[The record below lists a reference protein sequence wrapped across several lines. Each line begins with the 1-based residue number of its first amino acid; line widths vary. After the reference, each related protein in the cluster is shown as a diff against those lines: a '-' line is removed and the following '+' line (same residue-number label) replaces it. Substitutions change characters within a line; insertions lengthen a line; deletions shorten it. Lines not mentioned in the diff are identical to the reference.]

1 MRRQQAQKMA
11 YRRKQQKR
19 RYSDSDDDEY
29 PEVYGDD
36 DYGDSSTTRWTDQD
50 EDEASEEVSCMRL
63 LKSARILTFEE
74 ENRVL
79 HWISDNPDCIVDAKL
94 GLFETVVH
102 SRLCAWGEKEV
113 PCVINGR
120 EVSGADRVDEMVLSV
135 GMARE
140 AFRLV
145 NPRTGDTMLHSA
157 VSRPVMHFQ
166 IVDVIMRAHPQ
177 AASVANM
184 RNWTPMLMMMLTT
197 RIAGP
202 DFYSLFAAVAP
213 ESFEVSANHARWNGQ
228 SLVSAAAGGYSYC
241 PRIMRHIIDASRPE
255 DFVQRGGYTPSAVH
269 NAVGRLKEGI
279 VTESTELHA
288 GWPVDSG
295 KIAGRMEIV
304 RMLARAHPEAL
315 ACEHYG
321 STPLKYM
328 LAGNM
333 NGIAGFGFISERYYA
348 LACELIDLNPRGA
361 DGSKVAHE
369 PQLYGNAYAVSPCA
383 FRVLLNNLPT
393 VPRVA
398 EHMTALILAH
408 LPHLIEGNDWL
419 IALVDRLNPAVLR
432 TEIVAAAAHVAPHRR
447 MDAAAMWGRARMLAR
462 KRYAEYLAASA

>member
-1 MRRQQAQKMA
+1 
-11 YRRKQQKR
+11 
-19 RYSDSDDDEY
+19 
-29 PEVYGDD
+29 
-36 DYGDSSTTRWTDQD
+36 
-50 EDEASEEVSCMRL
+50 
-63 LKSARILTFEE
+63 
-74 ENRVL
+74 VL

-94 GLFETVVH
+94 GLFETVVR

-120 EVSGADRVDEMVLSV
+120 EISGADRVDEMVLSV

-145 NPRTGDTMLHSA
+145 NPSTGDTMLHCA
-157 VSRPVMHFQ
+157 VSRAVMHYP
-166 IVDVIMRAHPQ
+166 IVDVIMRACPQ

-184 RNWTPMLMMMLTT
+184 RNWTPMLEMMFKA

-202 DFYSLFAAVAP
+202 DFYNLFAAVAP

-228 SLVSAAAGGYSYC
+228 SLVSSLAGGYSYC
-241 PRIMRHIIDASRPE
+241 PRIMQRVIDASRPE
-255 DFVQRGGYTPSAVH
+255 DFIQRGGYTPSAVY

-279 VTESTELHA
+279 LTEGAELYA
-288 GWPVDSG
+288 GMPLDSG

-328 LAGNM
+328 LSGGM
-333 NGIAGFGFISERYYA
+333 NGLVGFGFISERYYA

-361 DGSKVAHE
+361 DGSKSAALMH
-369 PQLYGNAYAVSPCA
+369 GVSPCA
-383 FRVLLNNLPT
+383 FRVLLHNLPT

-398 EHMTALILAH
+398 EHITALILAH
-408 LPHLIEGNDWL
+408 LPHLIEENDWL
-419 IALVDRLNPAVLR
+419 IALTDRLNPAVLR
-432 TEIVAAAAHVAPHRR
+432 TEIFAAAAHVAPHRR
-447 MDAAAMWGRARMLAR
+447 KDAVVTWGRARMLAR
-462 KRYAEYLAASA
+462 KRYAEYMAASA